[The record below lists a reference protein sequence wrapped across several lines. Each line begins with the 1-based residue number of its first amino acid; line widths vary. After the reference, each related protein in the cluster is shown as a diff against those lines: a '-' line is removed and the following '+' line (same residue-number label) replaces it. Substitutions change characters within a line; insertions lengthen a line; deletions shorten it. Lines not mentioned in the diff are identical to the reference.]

1 MREYK
6 HAIFIG
12 RFQPFHNGHLAAIH
26 KALEIA
32 EEVILVIGSN
42 KAPCDI
48 KNPLTYEERVDLIKY
63 TLDDSVTTPGTGD
76 VVSTTIGP
84 TFLHR
89 IKFVSVRD
97 YYNND
102 NLWVSEVQQKVAQYV
117 ENDTTAVLIGTY
129 KDSSSYY
136 LNLFPQ
142 WEFFPLNQRNTLN
155 ATDIRNSLYKREGGL
170 VVKYNPYHPLIAFNS
185 IDDLFYKEACPPK
198 TAEWLDKNYL
208 NKPKYHEHV
217 LEYEFIQDYKERWSA
232 APFPPIFV
240 TTDAIVV
247 CSGHVLVI
255 ERGMNPGKGK
265 LALPGGFLKQNERLE
280 NGAIRELAEET
291 GIDVD
296 KIILK
301 SSIQDTNVFDYPSR
315 SLRGRTITHGFYI
328 KLKDGKLPKLKAGDD
343 ANKAFWISL
352 NDVYA
357 KEQEFYEDH
366 FHIINYFIRR

>member
-1 MREYK
+1 MKEYK
-6 HAIFIG
+6 HAIYIG
-12 RFQPFHNGHLAAIH
+12 RFQPFHNGHLQAI
-26 KALEIA
+26 KSALEIA

-42 KAPCDI
+42 KASCNI
-48 KNPLTYEERVDLIKY
+48 KNPLTYEERVAMI
-63 TLDDSVTTPGTGD
+63 THTFDDAVTEGT
-76 VVSTTIGP
+76 TTHRSNI
-84 TFLHR
+84 LNR

-102 NLWVSEVQQKVAQYV
+102 NLWVSEVQQKVAEHV
-117 ENDTTAVLIGTY
+117 DNDAAAILIGTY
-129 KDSSSYY
+129 KDASSYY

-142 WEFFPLNQRNTLN
+142 WEFFPLAQNKTLN
-155 ATDIRNSLYKREGGL
+155 ATDIRNALYERSTKL
-170 VVKYNPYHPLIAFNS
+170 MDYNPYHPDTAFNS
-185 IDDLFYKEACPPK
+185 IENHYYLKACDTK
-198 TAEWLDKNYL
+198 TCDWLQDNYL
-208 NKPKYHEHV
+208 NKKKYHEHV
-217 LEYEFIQDYKERWSA
+217 LEYQFIQGYKKQWEV

-291 GIDVD
+291 GIDID
-296 KIILK
+296 KIILR
-301 SSIQDTNVFDYPSR
+301 SSIEDTHVFDYPGR

-352 NDVYA
+352 NDVYSREA
-357 KEQEFYEDH
+357 DFYEDH
-366 FHIINYFIRR
+366 FHIINYFVRR

>member
-1 MREYK
+1 MKEYK

-42 KAPCDI
+42 KASCDI
-48 KNPLTYEERVDLIKY
+48 KNPLTYEERVDLIKH
-63 TLDDSVTTPGTGD
+63 TLDDSVIVEEPHCTTSRSSNLMSK
-76 VVSTTIGP
+76 V
-84 TFLHR
+84 
-89 IKFVSVRD
+89 KFVSVRD

-102 NLWVSEVQQKVAQYV
+102 NLWVSEVQFKVSQFV
-117 ENDTTAVLIGTY
+117 ENNEQAVLIGVY

-142 WEFFPLNQRNTLN
+142 WEFYPLNQSKTLN
-155 ATDIRNSLYKREGGL
+155 ATNVRESLYKRSTRL
-170 VVKYNPYHPLIAFNS
+170 TDYNPYHPLTAFNS
-185 IDDLFYKEACPPK
+185 LEDNYYHKACHSR
-198 TAEWLDKNYL
+198 TCDWLDKNYL
-208 NKPKYHEHV
+208 NTQKYHEHV
-217 LEYEFIQDYKERWSA
+217 LEYQYIQNYKKQWEK

-247 CSGHVLVI
+247 CAGHVLVI

-280 NGAIRELAEET
+280 NGAIRELVEET
-291 GIDVD
+291 GIDID

-352 NDVYA
+352 NDVYSR
-357 KEQEFYEDH
+357 EDEFHEDH
-366 FHIINYFIRR
+366 FHIINYFVRR

>member
-1 MREYK
+1 MKEYK

-12 RFQPFHNGHLAAIH
+12 RFQPFHNGHLSAIY

-42 KAPCDI
+42 KASCNI

-63 TLDDSVTTPGTGD
+63 TLDDSVITETPY
-76 VVSTTIGP
+76 STTTTSSGI
-84 TFLHR
+84 LSR
-89 IKFVSVRD
+89 VRFVPVRD

-102 NLWVSEVQQKVAQYV
+102 NLWVSEVQLKVSEFI
-117 ENDTTAVLIGTY
+117 ENNEQAVLIGVY

-142 WEFFPLNQRNTLN
+142 WEFYPINHPKSVN
-155 ATDIRNSLYKREGGL
+155 ATDVRESLYKRNTKLIE
-170 VVKYNPYHPLIAFNS
+170 YNPYHPNTAFDSLEDN
-185 IDDLFYKEACPPK
+185 YYRKACAQK
-198 TAEWLDKNYL
+198 TADWLDKNYL
-208 NKPKYHEHV
+208 KTKKYHDHV
-217 LEYEFIQDYKERWSA
+217 LEYQFIQGYKKQWEK
-232 APFPPIFV
+232 APFPPVFV

-265 LALPGGFLKQNERLE
+265 LALPGGFLKPNERLE

-301 SSIQDTNVFDYPSR
+301 SSIEDTNVFDYPGR

-352 NDVYA
+352 NDLYL
-357 KEQEFYEDH
+357 KEEEFYEDH